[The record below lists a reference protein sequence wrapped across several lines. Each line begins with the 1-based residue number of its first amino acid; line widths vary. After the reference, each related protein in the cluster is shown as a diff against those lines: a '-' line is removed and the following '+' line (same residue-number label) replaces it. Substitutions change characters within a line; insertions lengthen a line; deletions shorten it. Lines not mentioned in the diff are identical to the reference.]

1 MKLILVRRREE
12 QPQDQEQQQEEE
24 EEQIDFER
32 IIVNQVNINGKE
44 HVENNGM
51 DAERIELPRE
61 ELTEE
66 DQDLKEMF
74 IIQLENLTHSSFLQI
89 EPREKP
95 PKAKFDNQLKESAN
109 RVLDIYLKEVDNIPE
124 ICDKVYAMG
133 RAIGF
138 KLGKLVESDSGE
150 RKKKSVNRGNRR
162 ERKLKKE
169 IKELRQIVAKTSN
182 ELYRRI
188 QQRKATKKE
197 KEIIKKLRVLIDK
210 DTTNYN
216 LRNAREQWLD
226 KLRYKKIKLAKCEEK
241 RKRKQDNIMFQ
252 RDQKGFFRILEGEE
266 AHEGEMPEMERF
278 VKFWGGIW

>member
-1 MKLILVRRREE
+1 M
-12 QPQDQEQQQEEE
+12 
-24 EEQIDFER
+24 
-32 IIVNQVNINGKE
+32 NQVNINGKE

-61 ELTEE
+61 KLTEE

-241 RKRKQDNIMFQ
+241 
-252 RDQKGFFRILEGEE
+252 
-266 AHEGEMPEMERF
+266 
-278 VKFWGGIW
+278 

>member
-1 MKLILVRRREE
+1 M
-12 QPQDQEQQQEEE
+12 
-24 EEQIDFER
+24 
-32 IIVNQVNINGKE
+32 
-44 HVENNGM
+44 
-51 DAERIELPRE
+51 
-61 ELTEE
+61 
-66 DQDLKEMF
+66 
-74 IIQLENLTHSSFLQI
+74 
-89 EPREKP
+89 
-95 PKAKFDNQLKESAN
+95 
-109 RVLDIYLKEVDNIPE
+109 DIYLKEVDTIPE

>member
-1 MKLILVRRREE
+1 MNLILVRRREE

-241 RKRKQDNIMFQ
+241 RKSKQDNIMFQ

>member
-1 MKLILVRRREE
+1 M
-12 QPQDQEQQQEEE
+12 
-24 EEQIDFER
+24 
-32 IIVNQVNINGKE
+32 N
-44 HVENNGM
+44 
-51 DAERIELPRE
+51 
-61 ELTEE
+61 
-66 DQDLKEMF
+66 
-74 IIQLENLTHSSFLQI
+74 
-89 EPREKP
+89 
-95 PKAKFDNQLKESAN
+95 
-109 RVLDIYLKEVDNIPE
+109 IYLKKVDTIPE

-138 KLGKLVESDSGE
+138 KLGKLVESDNSE

-197 KEIIKKLRVLIDK
+197 KEIIKKLRVLIDR
-210 DTTNYN
+210 DTTNYK